1 MTQVYLIYGA
11 PLSGKSTYVKQRLKH
26 NDVVF
31 DYDDIMRTITGLPYQ
46 TNNKRVQPIVLG
58 LRSLII
64 EHIKTNPTIDNVYII
79 TTFIG
84 KSLEQSLN
92 GLNLN
97 KIRMDTT
104 YMECIERLQESNRAD
119 KEDVRFTIVDWFNK
133 HFNHGITKEQY
144 GTEQNKKRFYTGPK
158 WYKGTREAVLERDNY
173 ECQLCKR
180 EGKVT
185 TDSIKQHGIK
195 KKPTL
200 NVHHIMELEYYPEHA
215 YDMENLITVCIA
227 CHNKIHNRHECQFK
241 RSQNKWADD
250 EMW

>member
-11 PLSGKSTYVKQRLKH
+11 PLSGKSTYVKQRLKY

-58 LRSLII
+58 LRDLII
-64 EHIKTNPTIDNVYII
+64 EHIKVNQVIENVYII

-84 KSLEQSLN
+84 KQLEQSLN
-92 GLNLN
+92 GLDVK
-97 KIRMDTT
+97 KIRMETT
-104 YMECIERLQESNRAD
+104 FMECIERLQSSDRDNKD
-119 KEDVRFTIVDWFNK
+119 DVRFTIVDWFNK
-133 HFNHGITKEQY
+133 HFNKGITKEQY
-144 GTEQNKKRFYTGPK
+144 GTEKNKKKFYTGRR
-158 WYKGTREAVLERDNY
+158 WYNGTREAVLKRDNY

-185 TDSIKQHGIK
+185 VDSIKQDGIK
-195 KKPTL
+195 KTPTL
-200 NVHHIMELEYYPEHA
+200 NVHHIMELEYYPEYA

-227 CHNKIHNRHECQFK
+227 CHNKIHNRHEYQFK